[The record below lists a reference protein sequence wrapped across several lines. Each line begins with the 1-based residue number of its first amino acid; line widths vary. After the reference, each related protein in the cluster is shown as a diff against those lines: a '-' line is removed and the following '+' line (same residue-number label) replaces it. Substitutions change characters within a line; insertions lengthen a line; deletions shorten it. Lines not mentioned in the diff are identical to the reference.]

1 MAGNKIGAAKAAAT
15 NKARH
20 GEDFY
25 KTIGA
30 RGGLAKVSTKG
41 FGGMSVD
48 KRSAAGRKGG
58 RISRRGPAKREAEA
72 A

>member
-1 MAGNKIGAAKAAAT
+1 MSGTKEGAAKAATT
-15 NKARH
+15 NKERH

-58 RISRRGPAKREAEA
+58 RISRRGPAKPKTEAV
-72 A
+72 